1 MAREANNL
9 STDEKPIG
17 FFLTGAGA
25 MSSLMSM
32 ANASSSDSHAPSG
45 SVTPAVAVLYGDVYR
60 FVARLAWAARGGE
73 ALPLD
78 GMDTL
83 AGRLVATL
91 DGEEGEGLFWYA
103 HGRIGGGED
112 RLIHWV
118 NVTIL
123 SARLGIALGWDE
135 AELLL
140 LARAGLCYDVGIARV
155 PVAVLASTGPLS
167 PQERALVQAHA
178 AEGAALL
185 KAALPGAEDVA
196 RIIEQHHEREHGRGY
211 PGGLRGATIY
221 PAAKVLGLLD
231 VYEALMRPRP
241 DRPAQS
247 ACEALRTLL
256 RTREGAF
263 EPRLLRALVNE
274 LSCFPPGTHVELT
287 SGDAGVVIGV
297 TSGAPLRPQVQVL
310 ANRWGKALRLPRVVD
325 LAQERLLTITRVL
338 EEAQLWR
345 HQSLRSL

>member
-1 MAREANNL
+1 MN
-9 STDEKPIG
+9 
-17 FFLTGAGA
+17 
-25 MSSLMSM
+25 SLASM
-32 ANASSSDSHAPSG
+32 ANASISDSHAPSA
-45 SVTPAVAVLYGDVYR
+45 SVAPAVAVLYGDVYR

-78 GMDTL
+78 GLDALAARLISTL
-83 AGRLVATL
+83 NGK
-91 DGEEGEGLFWYA
+91 EGEALFLYA

-123 SARLGIALGWDE
+123 SVRLGIALGWDE
-135 AELLL
+135 ADLLL
-140 LARAGLCYDVGIARV
+140 LARAGLCYDVGIVRV
-155 PVAVLASTGPLS
+155 PVTVLASPGPLS
-167 PQERALVQAHA
+167 PEEHARMQAHA

-185 KAALPGAEDVA
+185 KAALPEAEDMA

-211 PGGLRGATIY
+211 PRGLRGASIH

-256 RTREGAF
+256 RTRGGAF

-274 LSCFPPGTHVELT
+274 LSCFPPGTHVELA

-297 TSGAPLRPQVQVL
+297 TSGSPLRPQVQVL
-310 ANRWGKALRLPRVVD
+310 ANRLGKALRPPRVVD
-325 LAQERLLTITRVL
+325 LAQERLLAITRVL

-345 HQSLRSL
+345 NQSLRSL